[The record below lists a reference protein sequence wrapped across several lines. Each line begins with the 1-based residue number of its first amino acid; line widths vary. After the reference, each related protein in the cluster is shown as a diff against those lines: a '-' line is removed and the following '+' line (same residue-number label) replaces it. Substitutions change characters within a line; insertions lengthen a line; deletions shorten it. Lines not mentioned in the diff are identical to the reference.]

1 MDKGDLRELHVLVEH
16 VGPLAAGAHIFRE
29 GDAFNAIAAVREGTV
44 KTWRVDR
51 DGREQVLGFHLPGEV
66 IGLSAIDGERYPCN
80 ADALDPVQL
89 CRFSFAKVATLATR
103 LPGLQRELFRLLSR
117 DITHAER
124 LAADLPADA
133 RLAGF
138 LLDLSARMAKA
149 DGSIDRLRLSMPRAD
164 IANYLRLAPETVS
177 RLFRRFRDDSLL
189 LVRGREVEITDR
201 RRLQR
206 LAEAGSGA

>member
-16 VGPLAAGAHIFRE
+16 VGPLAAGSHIFRA

-80 ADALDPVQL
+80 ADALETVQL
-89 CRFSFAKVATLATR
+89 CRFSFTKVATLATR

-138 LLDLSARMAKA
+138 LLDLSTRMSKSDAKV
-149 DGSIDRLRLSMPRAD
+149 DRLRLSMPRAD

-177 RLFRRFRDDSLL
+177 RLFRRFRDDLL
-189 LVRGREVEITDR
+189 LRVRGREVEITDR
-201 RRLQR
+201 HRLR
-206 LAEAGSGA
+206 KLAEASQSA